1 MDLHA
6 LNSVRELVWLWI
18 VGPAVLLAGL
28 VLTLRLGLPQFL
40 RVKAAWQG
48 LSADDAEAPGLMPPA
63 ASVALSTAAAH
74 GAAAALGAATAVS
87 LGGPG
92 VLPWVWLGAFL
103 IAPLRVGEVLL
114 ARTAP
119 AGAAAGGVPGSLAV
133 RLVRDGGWRPVGW
146 LLLAL
151 VGVGAFAWGGGA
163 QGEALAEIARGV
175 VPEGA
180 RAIVAGVAL
189 LAIALGVAGGR
200 RVGALAGY
208 VALVALILVGGV
220 ALLAALSRPERAL
233 AVFVRALGDV
243 FAGAAQ
249 TSAWSGA
256 LVGEI
261 ARTALVSAFAPLAAT
276 VGAAGALDA
285 QARARS
291 TKGHAATA
299 LVGPIAYALVS
310 SLVVM
315 ALVGTG
321 AFSEAREETRPLSS
335 LRVYETEFET
345 VSQRL
350 ERDRLRN
357 GFMRVRAGELRDLS
371 LRLAGE
377 RAVLFEPRFT
387 YYGGP
392 ADVALGIEDGVVTR
406 IMRPDRSALMEIPLK
421 QTKQVLVRGQ
431 TVPIDGSL
439 LAVAA
444 AKAPGG
450 RVAAQALLAA
460 LALLS
465 VVAAGALALAMR
477 ETFAALLGARA
488 GLAAS
493 LLPGVGLGLV
503 ALGWTPWLA
512 PLGAVVAGVTAALV
526 ALVLLVRSGEIA
538 RLWR

>member
-1 MDLHA
+1 MEPQA
-6 LNSVRELVWLWI
+6 LTSARELVWLWI
-18 VGPAVLLAGL
+18 AAPAVLLAGL
-28 VLTLRLGLPQFL
+28 VLTLRLGLPQIL

-48 LSADDAEAPGLMPPA
+48 LAADDPDAAGVMPPA
-63 ASVALSTAAAH
+63 ASVALSAAAAH

-103 IAPLRVGEVLL
+103 LAPLRIGESLL

-119 AGAAAGGVPGSLAV
+119 AGAASGGVPGSLAV

-146 LLLAL
+146 VVLACVAVSAL
-151 VGVGAFAWGGGA
+151 AWGGGV
-163 QGEALAEIARGV
+163 QGEALAEVARGV

-189 LAIALGVAGGR
+189 LAVGVGVAGGR
-200 RVGALAGY
+200 RVGALIGY
-208 VALVALILVGGV
+208 VALVALILVAGI

-233 AVFVRALGDV
+233 AVFARALSDV

-249 TSAWSGA
+249 TGAWSGA

-276 VGAAGALDA
+276 TGTTGALDA
-285 QARARS
+285 QARARA

-350 ERDRLRN
+350 ETDRLRT

-392 ADVALGIEDGVVTR
+392 ADVALAIDEGVVKR
-406 IMRPDRSALMEIPLK
+406 IMRPDRAALMELPLV
-421 QTKQVLVRGQ
+421 QTRQVFVRGQ

-450 RVAAQALLAA
+450 RIAAQALLAA

-465 VVAAGALALAMR
+465 VVAAGALALAVRAMF
-477 ETFAALLGARA
+477 TPLLGAPL
-488 GLAAS
+488 GIAAS
-493 LLPGVGLGLV
+493 LLPGLGLGLV

-512 PLGAVVAGVTAALV
+512 PVGSIAAGVTAALV